1 MPEEISEQPLSPA
14 EQKLARDVKELM
26 RAQQQAQFEGRECSS
41 PMAAI
46 AILAC
51 ELGEMI
57 GFMTYD
63 AGPAGM
69 AAVMNTVEANLQYG
83 IDRQSALIEQERN
96 NKPN

>member
-1 MPEEISEQPLSPA
+1 MSEEINQQPLSA
-14 EQKLARDVKELM
+14 VEQQLARDVKELM
-26 RAQQQAQFEGRECSS
+26 RAQQKAQFEGRECSS
-41 PMAAI
+41 PIAAI

-63 AGPAGM
+63 AGPDGM
-69 AAVMNTVEANLQYG
+69 AKVMNTVEANLQYG

-96 NKPN
+96 KPN